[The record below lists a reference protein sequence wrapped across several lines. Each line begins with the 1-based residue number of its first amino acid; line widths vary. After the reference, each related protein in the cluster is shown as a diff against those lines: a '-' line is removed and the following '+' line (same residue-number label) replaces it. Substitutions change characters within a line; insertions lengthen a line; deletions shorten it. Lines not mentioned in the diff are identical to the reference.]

1 MSSQK
6 GLISSKGGA
15 LWSSNGY
22 VATGREE
29 REEGYITNDEGK
41 TNSYLLLSSHRILD
55 KDRQTLKNE
64 EALQR

>member
-22 VATGREE
+22 VATGRERGE
-29 REEGYITNDEGK
+29 RGERG
-41 TNSYLLLSSHRILD
+41 RI
-55 KDRQTLKNE
+55 NE
-64 EALQR
+64 RVKLIVDS

>member
-22 VATGREE
+22 VATGREK
-29 REEGYITNDEGK
+29 RESKDKWKGK
-41 TNSYLLLSSHRILD
+41 THCGLLDDVGQGVNLSTNFCHQPL
-55 KDRQTLKNE
+55 T
-64 EALQR
+64 

>member
-29 REEGYITNDEGK
+29 RERERIIANDKGK
-41 TNSYLLLSSHRILD
+41 INSYVLIVVTQNGGQ
-55 KDRQTLKNE
+55 RQTGI

>member
-22 VATGREE
+22 VATGRER
-29 REEGYITNDEGK
+29 REKGRINENGK
-41 TNSYLLLSSHRILD
+41 THCGSLDDVGQGLNLSTNFVINHLPD
-55 KDRQTLKNE
+55 
-64 EALQR
+64 A